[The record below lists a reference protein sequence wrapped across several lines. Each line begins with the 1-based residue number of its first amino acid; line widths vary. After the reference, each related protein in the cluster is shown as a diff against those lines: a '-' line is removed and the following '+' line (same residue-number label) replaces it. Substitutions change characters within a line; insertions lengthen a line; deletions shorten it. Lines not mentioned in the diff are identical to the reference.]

1 MLLFALVV
9 VVVGGLGSVA
19 GAVVGSVVVG
29 LVYSFGVVLA
39 PDLLYFVLFG
49 PMLLVLVLRPR
60 GIMGGRL

>member
-1 MLLFALVV
+1 VV